1 MQDAPRI
8 LHWAKLVNEIEEISN
23 DSMTYI
29 VQGDNIKNGLVN
41 AKRVLTSIHAT
52 YWADKDIGYPNTVEI
67 MRKWRSEAY
76 DIPEPIPMLR
86 NMRIMVQSIRL
97 DMEAVKE
104 AIAVKAEQEARAHE
118 STE

>member
-1 MQDAPRI
+1 
-8 LHWAKLVNEIEEISN
+8 
-23 DSMTYI
+23 
-29 VQGDNIKNGLVN
+29 
-41 AKRVLTSIHAT
+41 
-52 YWADKDIGYPNTVEI
+52 

-76 DIPEPIPMLR
+76 NIPEPIPMLR